1 MQALCGIKIK
11 VHLTLTMKAKVGD
24 WIRYGGW
31 MKDVIEK
38 VLLVRMHPK
47 IEREI
52 YITQTDAVDET
63 MVLEVRSKEEEK

>member
-1 MQALCGIKIK
+1 
-11 VHLTLTMKAKVGD
+11 MKAKAGD